1 MKTKLLKKLRKQFA
15 WKCVRR
21 DAGGFMRDEWAL
33 LYIDQSIITF
43 HSSSERV
50 LYSMLNV
57 KAPEYSEFNYWNRLL
72 DTHMSKM
79 TRREFDRIGSTSTG
93 RQAPPPPPF
102 DRKGQ
107 KI

>member
-1 MKTKLLKKLRKQFA
+1 MKTKLLKKLRKRFS
-15 WKCVRR
+15 WKCVQK
-21 DAGGFMRDEWAL
+21 DCGGFMRDEWVL

-43 HSSSERV
+43 HSSSEQV
-50 LYSMLNV
+50 LYSMLTCN
-57 KAPEYSEFNYWNRLL
+57 APEYREFNYWNRLL
-72 DTHMSKM
+72 DTHMSKIA
-79 TRREFDRIGSTSTG
+79 RREFNKMGSISTG